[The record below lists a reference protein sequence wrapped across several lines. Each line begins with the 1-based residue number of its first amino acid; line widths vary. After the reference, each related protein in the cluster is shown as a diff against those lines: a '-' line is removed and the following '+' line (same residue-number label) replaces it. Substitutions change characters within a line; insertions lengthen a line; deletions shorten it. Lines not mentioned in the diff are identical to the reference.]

1 MAVRVFKTRYLARFA
16 KREAIADASLRAAVE
31 DAESGLSTPTWAEAS
46 SSSAN
51 GAGQARWLS
60 GAIAFRSMDRAIFIY
75 GFAKSARDNIESSRI
90 ANVAGRRRVLA
101 GRGWRQAA
109 AGRAGRHFDRGQDM
123 KAKIKPNTRLTR
135 ELLEM
140 SRDMLAVGIMDKA
153 GYEKITKRHLVAD
166 EPALMNFS
174 GAEIRALR
182 EKANLSQAVFA
193 HYLNLTTG
201 YVSQLERG
209 AKRPTGPAL
218 VLLDVIR
225 RKGIEGIL

>member
-1 MAVRVFKTRYLARFA
+1 
-16 KREAIADASLRAAVE
+16 
-31 DAESGLSTPTWAEAS
+31 
-46 SSSAN
+46 
-51 GAGQARWLS
+51 
-60 GAIAFRSMDRAIFIY
+60 
-75 GFAKSARDNIESSRI
+75 
-90 ANVAGRRRVLA
+90 
-101 GRGWRQAA
+101 
-109 AGRAGRHFDRGQDM
+109 M

-135 ELLEM
+135 ELLDM

-166 EPALMNFS
+166 QSAVMTLS

-225 RKGIEGIL
+225 RKGIEAIL